1 MVALP
6 NGLSQLNTLFIGFLI
21 SYLIYRVRVFHP
33 QVIKTQFSGR
43 EWTLVRFFLLSI
55 VSGVLGCTILSTQK
69 KLPRIIYSVSTG
81 SVVVSSVCFAFGI
94 LLTGSFAITTVVQLG
109 VRYEQA
115 IYVLLGIFVSCIA
128 FNLPF
133 ASNIVGRVIALL
145 DTLPSFSSHAE
156 MVLGVPFVRL
166 GFTVS
171 MVTMI
176 LVFILENNLPAKK
189 ERRFLVASS
198 WSGYIVGLCVGL
210 VFLGALFLF
219 NIKPTVSQ
227 SLNELIQIL
236 VKIPLVIMEP
246 SKSHLSINNLISTQ
260 LLFFAGLILGS
271 FLGSRAENTYKK
283 WPMCHHKQ
291 RSFFGGVL
299 LGLGAL
305 ISKVDF
311 FHHII
316 VGIPHLNTSSFQIVF
331 LTTITIFIARAFRI
345 GVR

>member
-6 NGLSQLNTLFIGFLI
+6 NGLSQLNTFFIGVLT
-21 SYLIYRVRVFHP
+21 SYLIYRVRIFHP

-43 EWTLVRFFLLSI
+43 EWTLVRFFLLTI
-55 VSGVLGCTILSTQK
+55 VSGVLGCTILATQK

-81 SVVVSSVCFAFGI
+81 SVIVSSVCFAFGI
-94 LLTGSFAITTVVQLG
+94 LFTGSFSITTVVQLG

-115 IYVLLGIFVSCIA
+115 IYVLSGIFVSFVA

-133 ASNIVGRVIALL
+133 ASNIVGRVTDLL

-156 MVLGVPFVRL
+156 IVLGVPFVRL

-171 MVTMI
+171 MVAMI

-189 ERRFLVASS
+189 ERRFLIASS

-210 VFLGALFLF
+210 LFLGALFLF
-219 NIKPTVSQ
+219 NIKPNVSQ
-227 SLNELIQIL
+227 SINELILIF
-236 VKIPLVIMEP
+236 VKIPLVILDP
-246 SKSHLSINNLISTQ
+246 SKNHLSINNSASTQ
-260 LLFFAGLILGS
+260 LIFFAGLIIGS
-271 FLGSRAENTYKK
+271 FFGSRAEQTYKK

-311 FHHII
+311 FHHLI
-316 VGIPHLNTSSFQIVF
+316 VGIPHLNTCSFQIIF